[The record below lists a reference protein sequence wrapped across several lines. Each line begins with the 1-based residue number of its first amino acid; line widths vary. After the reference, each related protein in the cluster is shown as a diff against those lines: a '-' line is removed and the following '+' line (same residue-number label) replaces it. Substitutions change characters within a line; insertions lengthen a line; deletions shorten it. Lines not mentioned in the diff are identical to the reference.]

1 MALLSVESFLL
12 LLLLVAGASLMLL
25 LLEALLGDRNP
36 SPSIPPRDQGLVPFA
51 GVTGLGPGPVGML
64 LLLLRVIDD
73 DDDDDVATAADGE
86 EG

>member
-51 GVTGLGPGPVGML
+51 GVTGLGPVGML
-64 LLLLRVIDD
+64 LLVLLLRVIVDD
-73 DDDDDVATAADGE
+73 KDAADDVAVDGE